1 MDFLGHREVDPAGIN
16 GEVGYSLLVPNMS
29 AQITTQ
35 GKVFT
40 KSRPLLG
47 WEGHFLSYVWRMAKD
62 INAPFKSESLT
73 RACRG
78 AASPA
83 PSAAS

>member
-1 MDFLGHREVDPAGIN
+1 MDFLGHCEVDPAGIN

-47 WEGHFLSYVWRMAKD
+47 WEGHFLSY
-62 INAPFKSESLT
+62 
-73 RACRG
+73 G
-78 AASPA
+78 AWPKISMPLSSQKA
-83 PSAAS
+83 